1 MELLNIQTAYG
12 LAETL
17 YGTVMTPDDFE
28 ELALNAW
35 ELINNKHTRLY
46 SYVGDTECK
55 ELQLPC
61 NVSVI
66 ESVHIPIEDAKV
78 TGPTFNGF
86 DPGGAFTES
95 YVEHFKWNT
104 DPLYSSG
111 KLIKY
116 REEDGVLLFSKDYR
130 GVKVIYHGVIVDDEG
145 LPLITSKE
153 ARAIAAYVSYISM
166 YKKSLVNRDA
176 TAFQFAQTLK
186 EDWLRSCNAA
196 RVPDHLSLN
205 DMNDILEVRVRWD
218 RKQYGKSL
226 KPIL

>member
-12 LAETL
+12 LTETL
-17 YGTVMTPDDFE
+17 YGTVVTPDDFE

-46 SYVGDTECK
+46 SYTGDTECNRL
-55 ELQLPC
+55 ELPC

-66 ESVHIPIEDAKV
+66 ESVHLPFEDAKV
-78 TGPTFNGF
+78 TDVTINGF
-86 DPGGAFTES
+86 DPYGAFVES
-95 YVEHFKWNT
+95 YDEHFKWNT
-104 DPLYSSG
+104 DPLYTSG
-111 KLIKY
+111 KLVKY
-116 REEDGVLLFSKDYR
+116 REENGALVFSRDYNNI
-130 GVKVIYHGVIVDDEG
+130 KVIYHGVIVDDDG
-145 LPLITSKE
+145 MPMITAKE
-153 ARAIAAYVSYISM
+153 ARAIAAYIAYMTM

-176 TAFQFAQTLK
+176 TSFQFAQTLK

-196 RVPDHLSLN
+196 RVPVHLSLN
-205 DMNDILEVRVRWD
+205 DMNDVLEVRVRWD

>member
-1 MELLNIQTAYG
+1 MQTAYG

-17 YGTVMTPDDFE
+17 YGTIISPDDFE

-55 ELQLPC
+55 ELELPC

-66 ESVHIPIEDAKV
+66 ESVHIPINDAKV
-78 TGPTFNGF
+78 TDPSYNGF
-86 DPGGAFTES
+86 DASGAFTER
-95 YVEHFKWNT
+95 YIEHFKWNT

-111 KLIKY
+111 KLVKY
-116 REEDGVLLFSKDYR
+116 REEDGTLVFSKDYR
-130 GVKVIYHGVIVDDEG
+130 NVKVVYHGVVVDDEG

-153 ARAIAAYVSYISM
+153 SRAIAAYIAYMTM
-166 YKKSLVNRDA
+166 YKNSLVKRDA
-176 TAFQFAQTLK
+176 TSFQFAQSLK
-186 EDWLRSCNAA
+186 EEWLRKCNAA
-196 RVPDHLSLN
+196 RVPAHLSLN

>member
-1 MELLNIQTAYG
+1 MELLNMQTAYG

-17 YGTVMTPDDFE
+17 YGTIISPDDFE

-46 SYVGDTECK
+46 SYIGDTECK
-55 ELQLPC
+55 ELELPC

-66 ESVHIPIEDAKV
+66 ESVHIPIDDAKV
-78 TGPTFNGF
+78 TDPSYNGF
-86 DPGGAFTES
+86 DVSGAFTER
-95 YVEHFKWNT
+95 YIEHFKWNT

-111 KLIKY
+111 KLVKY
-116 REEDGVLLFSKDYR
+116 REEDGTLVFSRDYR
-130 GVKVIYHGVIVDDEG
+130 NVKVVYHGVVVDDEG

-153 ARAIAAYVSYISM
+153 SRAIAAYIAYMTM
-166 YKKSLVNRDA
+166 YKNSLVKRDA
-176 TAFQFAQTLK
+176 TSFQFAQSLK
-186 EDWLRSCNAA
+186 EEWLRKCNAA
-196 RVPDHLSLN
+196 RVPAHLSLN

>member
-1 MELLNIQTAYG
+1 MELLNIQTAHG
-12 LAETL
+12 LTETL
-17 YGTVMTPDDFE
+17 YGTVVTADDFE

-78 TGPTFNGF
+78 TDPSYNGF
-86 DPGGAFTES
+86 DPGVAFTEH
-95 YVEHFKWNT
+95 YIEHFKWNT

-116 REEDGVLLFSKDYR
+116 REEDGVLVFSKNYPR
-130 GVKVIYHGVIVDDEG
+130 VKVIYHGVIVDEEG
-145 LPLITSKE
+145 MPMVTAKE
-153 ARAIAAYVSYISM
+153 ARAIAAYVAYMSM
-166 YKKSLVNRDA
+166 YKKALVNRDA
-176 TAFQFAQTLK
+176 TSFQFAQSLK
-186 EDWLRSCNAA
+186 EDWLRSCNSA
-196 RVPDHLSLN
+196 RVPEHLSLN
-205 DMNDILEVRVRWD
+205 DMNDVLEVRVRWD